1 MKRSYR
7 GISIFLF
14 ILAIATVGVL
24 VWRSN
29 RPSMPKQNR
38 VAVLNTVVHVDE
50 GAPLQDPKPARRYK
64 IGVLFP
70 FLASPFW
77 VNEAYGILDQA
88 KKLNIDVVW
97 LSADG
102 YNNIAKQNSQIED
115 LEIQHVNAILLAA
128 TSATGTVP
136 AVNGASAKGIPVF
149 AHVTSSDTGTVVS
162 AVIDDDVSIGRKQ
175 GEFMGKALGGKGQ
188 VAMLDGPAAA
198 DWAVRRVQGFKEVL
212 AQEYPGIR
220 IVAERYGTPDRDDAL
235 RLTQDI
241 LSANPHLNGIF
252 TVADGMA
259 MGTADAVVA
268 AGRMGA
274 ITITTASFSRESIPY
289 MEKGFIKLNV
299 DENPVL
305 MGRLAINDVVNG
317 LNGTPVPRIIY
328 VPNPAITDETL
339 HSVDPAHQW
348 APPGWTLH

>member
-1 MKRSYR
+1 MKRKS
-7 GISIFLF
+7 ISVFL
-14 ILAIATVGVL
+14 LLLVIATVGVL

-29 RPSMPKQNR
+29 LPSGPTRNKVVVTN
-38 VAVLNTVVHVDE
+38 AVVHVDE
-50 GAPLQDPKPARRYK
+50 NASLQDPKPIRRYK

-88 KKLNIDVVW
+88 KKLNVDVVW

-102 YNNIAKQNSQIED
+102 YDNIAKQNSQIED
-115 LEIQHVNAILLAA
+115 LAVQHVDAILLAA

-136 AVNGASAKGIPVF
+136 AVNRASSLGIPVF
-149 AHVTSSDTGTVVS
+149 AHVTSSDTGKVLS
-162 AVIDDDVSIGRKQ
+162 SVIDDDVSIGRKQ
-175 GEFMGKALGGKGQ
+175 GEFMGKVLGGQGQ

-198 DWAVRRVQGFKEVL
+198 DWSTRRVRGFKDVL

-241 LSANPHLNGIF
+241 LSANPNLNGIF

-259 MGTADAVVA
+259 MGAADAAVA
-268 AGRMGA
+268 AGRIGS
-274 ITITTASFSRESIPY
+274 ITITTASFSREAVPY
-289 MEKGFIKLNV
+289 MEKGLIKLNV

-305 MGRLAINDVVNG
+305 MGRLSINNVVNG
-317 LNGTPVPRIIY
+317 LNGTPVPQIIY
-328 VPNPAITDETL
+328 VPNPAITAQSL
-339 HSVDPAHQW
+339 RSVDAAHQW